1 MHQDLLSLSG
11 FIDGNII
18 MDSDIKLHG
27 LSIGRFT
34 CKDLEISET
43 AVVQGNIECRDA
55 VIFGKVV
62 GNVIASGKVSLRK
75 CARVTGSVTCREL
88 EVEQG
93 AVLNCR
99 MHCNK
104 NLDFYKNPHEEILRN
119 KQRIVPETLGLL
131 EKYRARR

>member
-1 MHQDLLSLSG
+1 
-11 FIDGNII
+11 
-18 MDSDIKLHG
+18 
-27 LSIGRFT
+27 LSIGKFT

-43 AVVQGNIECRDA
+43 AVVQGNIECRNA
-55 VIFGKVV
+55 VIFGKVI
-62 GNVIASGKVSLRK
+62 GNVVASGKVSLRK

-104 NLDFYKNPHEEILRN
+104 NLDFYNNPHEDILRN